1 MKKYDF
7 SDLQFLRTEHLLVLV
22 DCKNSAVFHV
32 YSVRSARLRSLSDDE
47 LWKRCS
53 SEVNSVRVV
62 DEKKVDGLIKSYAID
77 PNGEFHLYTSH
88 HVVHTSNVH
97 TDVDELISELKK
109 YAKYLKINLF
119 FDEVQVTHYR
129 PAADCLTTDEHLAED
144 VQTEEEKETIETLL
158 ARYEDFF
165 EPLTEKEKERV
176 IPGSSMDHLW
186 KDFII

>member
-7 SDLQFLRTEHLLVLV
+7 SDLQFLRTKHLLILV

-32 YSVRSARLRSLSDDE
+32 YSVRSARLRSLSDEE

-53 SEVNSVRVV
+53 SEVNSVSVV
-62 DEKKVDGLIKSYAID
+62 DEKKVAGLIKSYAIA

-88 HVVHTSNVH
+88 YFIHTSNVH

-109 YAKYLKINLF
+109 YAEYLKINLF
-119 FDEVQVTHYR
+119 FDEVLVTYYR
-129 PAADCLTTDEHLAED
+129 PAADCLAADEHLAENPL
-144 VQTEEEKETIETLL
+144 TEEEKVTIETLL
-158 ARYEDFF
+158 SKYEDFF
-165 EPLTEKEKERV
+165 DTSTEET
-176 IPGSSMDHLW
+176 STDHRW